1 MRIIGQLFAWRIGQ
15 AQALAGARVPST
27 NTDGLY
33 TMDIS
38 PEDNDRIL
46 NEVSGRMYIGIEP
59 ERVDNFISKDS
70 NNRLEFVD
78 GRIQDP
84 KGGTLTS
91 YNGPEPSNN
100 LDHPAIIDW
109 LLAQYLT
116 KKEDAVN
123 QPFDREFAEALL
135 DEAFENSNEDPV
147 KFLRY
152 MQIILASS
160 DGTRR
165 YVYASPTHLKQEETD
180 EDVKNPTQHMILN
193 RNIAGHTRNEII
205 DESEEHEVIFPLQQY
220 NRVFLVSKPTSQ
232 TVRLA
237 IATKGVVNP
246 NTWNKRIEE
255 ARKTGKRLHGWDDD
269 DNAKTILKAVGK
281 EYSNQERQAN
291 RYEYRTVKIKGIQD
305 DQQFL
310 VINHDL
316 HYIDDIGQGAFEH
329 LKSML
334 DKNAYIDM
342 LENTFTQNWMNII

>member
-1 MRIIGQLFAWRIGQ
+1 MNAFWNENLGQDRYYEFFIERKKYKKMAKDKQYSKEDRDHYNRIQNGKKLILNSASGAGDASFDSNIRMNNLVTSMRIIGQLFAWRIGQ

-70 NNRLEFVD
+70 NNRLEFV
-78 GRIQDP
+78 GGKIQDP

-116 KKEDAVN
+116 RKEDAVN
-123 QPFDREFAEALL
+123 QPFDRIFAESLL
-135 DEAFENSNEDPV
+135 EQAFEESDKDPV

-165 YVYASPTHLKQEETD
+165 YVYASPTHLKPSSEED
-180 EDVKNPTQHMILN
+180 DKKNQSQSMILN
-193 RNIAGHTRNEII
+193 RKIGNYTRNQVINE
-205 DESEEHEVIFPLQQY
+205 DQEHEVIFPLQQY
-220 NRVFLVSKPTSQ
+220 NRVFLVAKPTSQ

-237 IATKGVVNP
+237 IATKGVVNQ
-246 NTWNKRIEE
+246 NTWNKRVEE
-255 ARKTGKRLHGWDDD
+255 AKKSGKRLHLCLGW
-269 DNAKTILKAVGK
+269 
-281 EYSNQERQAN
+281 
-291 RYEYRTVKIKGIQD
+291 
-305 DQQFL
+305 
-310 VINHDL
+310 
-316 HYIDDIGQGAFEH
+316 
-329 LKSML
+329 
-334 DKNAYIDM
+334 
-342 LENTFTQNWMNII
+342 